1 MKFSCSIR
9 SVHLSSPVTRLS
21 NTRQIGEISE
31 NSDVDTGLDPYRCQS
46 EAPDDVRL
54 IRTLGN
60 GRAATAELVEASW
73 NDGRRHLYVE
83 KVFAPGLLTR
93 SIYRLA
99 FAAPFAY
106 QSNQHAILA
115 CFYRRRVVSRM
126 LEASAICDERE
137 SSVDVALP
145 AYVRYDRDRE
155 AYVLAASFVEGRGPI
170 PACANQNQATAENE
184 MAGLVA
190 EMRRVER
197 QLFDFGLV
205 GSGWQVSPGAMV
217 STANLLLSE
226 QAGLRVVH
234 SDESK
239 ADSPRSL
246 RYTIIDLESGIPAIL
261 VWRYLWQ
268 SWRRGAVFPFD
279 DLDSQK
285 LRASCADLV
294 DQLVQRGEQNLAAEL
309 SADVE
314 ALVAADEQW
323 KAGEIAPFRRPWT
336 WLSAQRRAH
345 YRRTCI
351 DRWQQQRLVD
361 SENVPALE
369 TSVWFFALM
378 WMLGVCPPGAIGR
391 WFQSC
396 LANRSHRERVR
407 RFATDN
413 RVRSAFWMKYRRRQ
427 VKALREQQ
435 RCSNRTRPASSL
447 GFIGHRLL
455 RQTTTAGVHR
465 YLVDPTRRARRNNQ
479 MRALL
484 FRGSY
489 QIAFGRKAFRAATR
503 RWQSREWLTDDEA
516 TRLDSQF
523 SGPQLAVYSR
533 GLGMHLAIKFFYP
546 LITPLKVGGI
556 AMALTGGSVWF
567 AILPIMIL
575 PAART
580 LVTLFSL
587 LANRSHDVPHRHA
600 MFVGAIPVVGS
611 AAFIVQMWTA
621 NPAVSKFLLRD
632 FASRFA
638 RKIPIYGGPDSRTEH
653 AVLAIGERLL
663 RLVAV
668 FHPTSNEVAEA
679 MPSRSESKD
688 VQSSIAKEQSHWM
701 RWPYRKVM
709 RDSLLV
715 TAVCCGGLWAAN
727 YMLADSLSNQWL
739 TGENGALESVQLL
752 VLVCTAI
759 AGCWALL
766 RVKASSWQS
775 IAVALVCVAV
785 AGAAREIPSA
795 VSQASLSDGA
805 HQTAEATGFA
815 ISAAWKH
822 GVIAVAVCVWLSRVA
837 YAWLKF
843 PEDRKLWFSP
853 MFVWPAIPFASCFV
867 LAELFERSKWVT
879 AEEMVEVF
887 GYTMMMTVAIW
898 MIRNANVLRD
908 WRSEEANRDGRSAD
922 MIVSEK
928 MDLSAEGMK
937 RAA

>member
-1 MKFSCSIR
+1 M
-9 SVHLSSPVTRLS
+9 TRLS
-21 NTRQIGEISE
+21 NTCQFGEISE
-31 NSDVDTGLDPYRCQS
+31 DAGVVSHRCVSD
-46 EAPDDVRL
+46 APDNVRL
-54 IRTLGN
+54 IRTLGH

-73 NDGRRHLYVE
+73 DDGRSQCFVE

-93 SIYRLA
+93 CIYRLA

-126 LEASAICDERE
+126 LEASATCDERE

-145 AYVRYDRDRE
+145 AYVRYDRNRD

-170 PACANQNQATAENE
+170 PTCANSNLVAAENE

-197 QLFDFGLV
+197 QLIDFGLV

-226 QAGLRVVH
+226 HPGLRVVH
-234 SDESK
+234 SDGPE

-246 RYTIIDLESGIPAIL
+246 RHTIIDLESGIPAIL

-279 DLDSQK
+279 DLDSRK
-285 LRASCADLV
+285 LRASCAELCDRLV
-294 DQLVQRGEQNLAAEL
+294 LRGERDLAAEL

-314 ALVAADEQW
+314 ALVAVDEQW
-323 KAGEIAPFRRPWT
+323 KAGEIAPTRRPWT

-351 DRWQQQRLVD
+351 DRWQQQRVVD
-361 SENVPALE
+361 PENASGLE
-369 TSVWFFALM
+369 TSFWFFALM
-378 WMLGVCPPGAIGR
+378 WMLGLCPPSVLGR
-391 WFQSC
+391 WLQSC
-396 LANRSHRERVR
+396 LANQSHQERVR
-407 RFATDN
+407 RFATES
-413 RVRSAFWMKYRRRQ
+413 RVRSAFWTKYRRRQ
-427 VKALREQQ
+427 VKALCEQQ
-435 RCSNRTRPASSL
+435 RCSRRTRPTSSL

-455 RQTTTAGVHR
+455 RYSTTAGVHR
-465 YLVDPTRRARRNNQ
+465 YLVDPSRRARRNCQ
-479 MRALL
+479 IRALL

-489 QIAFGRKAFRAATR
+489 QIAVGRKAFRATTR
-503 RWQSREWLTDDEA
+503 RWQSRKWLTEEEA
-516 TRLDSQF
+516 KSLHSQF

-533 GLGMHLAIKFFYP
+533 GLGMHLAIKFLYP

-567 AILPIMIL
+567 AVLPIMIL

-600 MFVGAIPVVGS
+600 LCVGAIPVVGS

-621 NPAVSKFLLRD
+621 NPAVSRFLLRD

-663 RLVAV
+663 RLVAQ
-668 FHPTSNEVAEA
+668 FHPTSNEVSASMA
-679 MPSRSESKD
+679 MKNDSDD
-688 VQSSIAKEQSHWM
+688 VQTSLVKEQSRWM
-701 RWPYRKVM
+701 RWPYQKVI

-715 TAVCCGGLWAAN
+715 TGVGCGGLWATN
-727 YMLADSLSNQWL
+727 YLLSDSLPEQWL
-739 TGENGALESVQLL
+739 TGENGALESAQLM
-752 VLVCTAI
+752 VLICTAI
-759 AGCWALL
+759 AGCLALL
-766 RVKASSWQS
+766 RVKSSSWQS

-785 AGAAREIPSA
+785 AGAAREVPSA

-805 HQTAEATGFA
+805 HQTADSVGFA
-815 ISAAWKH
+815 ISATWKH
-822 GVIAVAVCVWLSRVA
+822 GVIAVAVCIWLSRVA

-853 MFVWPAIPFASCFV
+853 TFVWPAIPFAACFV

-879 AEEMVEVF
+879 AEETVEVF

-898 MIRNANVLRD
+898 MIRNADTLQNWL
-908 WRSEEANRDGRSAD
+908 SEEAVCEA
-922 MIVSEK
+922 
-928 MDLSAEGMK
+928 LSPVVPTLRETECLDEGMK